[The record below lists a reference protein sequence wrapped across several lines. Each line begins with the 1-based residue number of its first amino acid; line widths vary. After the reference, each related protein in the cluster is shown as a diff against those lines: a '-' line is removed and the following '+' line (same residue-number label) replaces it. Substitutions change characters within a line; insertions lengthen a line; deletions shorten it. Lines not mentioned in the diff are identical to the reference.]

1 MLLLYL
7 HNPVTPQLGTAA
19 AAVAARRQKNRTL
32 GQKEMMEVETELY
45 IVAKKA
51 LALFVVSAGWLA
63 GWLGPMTVNW
73 GLFYSSAATTPGY
86 CDPRQL
92 HSEHLLFKLT
102 IRRHQAVKNYN
113 ETNSCS

>member
-63 GWLGPMTVNW
+63 GSHDCQLGSL
-73 GLFYSSAATTPGY
+73 LFKRRAAATTPGY